1 MNYNIIDSKTGSIEL
16 TAKPNTSEVYVM
28 ECSSADATN
37 TVSLTAENDS
47 CVKLHLL
54 YNGLLSADT
63 KINVTIGS
71 NCDVMV
77 SATMINGKSLDIKID
92 VEIIGEHSTFRAPG
106 IIMPGDGQD
115 FRYNSVID
123 HKAGHSSTYQK
134 VRTVANGNG
143 KADFFGIVKVERDAQ
158 KSETEQVN
166 NNILLTE
173 TARIESKPQLEIY
186 ADDVKCSHGSTT
198 GMLDKDQIFYM
209 RSRGISEKTA
219 QGLMLQAFLGEV
231 ISDIDSA
238 DYADRLTEAINQ
250 KIIKKSHR

>member
-1 MNYNIIDSKTGSIEL
+1 MNYNIIDTKTGNIEL
-16 TAKPNTSEVYVM
+16 TAKPNTSEAYVM
-28 ECSSADATN
+28 EFSQGADTAIN
-37 TVSLTAENDS
+37 TVNLTAKDNS
-47 CVKLHLL
+47 TVRLHLL
-54 YNGLLSADT
+54 YNSLGSADSI
-63 KINVTIGS
+63 INVNLGN

-77 SATMINGKSLDIKID
+77 SVAMINGKNVNVNLN
-92 VEIIGEHSTFRAPG
+92 VEINGEHSTFRAPG
-106 IIMPGDGQD
+106 IIMPGEGQS

-123 HKAGHSSTYQK
+123 HKAGKSATYQK

-143 KADFFGIVKVERDAQ
+143 QADFFGIVKVERDAQ

-238 DYADRLTEAINQ
+238 DYADRLTEAINH
-250 KIIKKSHR
+250 KL